1 MGRCDRSAPRPAAC
15 SVRARGGVLGFAVV
29 AGLAGCGSS
38 SGTHPDA
45 RGAEEPVV
53 WQPKPGDAPN
63 WDIQLVPPFDV
74 SAPRTMY
81 DLDLWSLV
89 PVDTMLDYGDGKPVM
104 VPHGALAGTIAQLH
118 ARTPPAI
125 VICHVE
131 TGAIDLGRP
140 EPDADK
146 FLSAMD
152 RTKIPDNPDPPNADS
167 LIGWRV
173 GEPGLPGL
181 RYLDIR
187 QASRAKL
194 IPILFKRFDLAQQ
207 IGCDGIDPAHNDSV
221 SYDVPDVTPPGFPIL
236 SVDTLSWYAEVA
248 QQGHARKLSTGMRNG
263 TFLPGQSD
271 AGAQQYDWLIL
282 ERCGEFESDPEGG
295 EGCDTARPF
304 LNAQKDVFAI
314 EYSMAQDGTT
324 SQTAAKVC
332 APHMTETIPDG
343 IFKNVPPP
351 SSALREQC
359 KTAVPPPPP

>member
-1 MGRCDRSAPRPAAC
+1 
-15 SVRARGGVLGFAVV
+15 VLGFAVGV
-29 AGLAGCGSS
+29 ALAGCGSS

-63 WDIQLVPPFDV
+63 WDIQLAPPFDV

-89 PVDTMLDYGDGKPVM
+89 PVDTMLDYGDGAPVM
-104 VPHGALAGTIAQLH
+104 VPHGALAGAIAQLH

-131 TGAIDLGRP
+131 TGAIDVQRP

-152 RTKIPDNPDPPNADS
+152 RTKIPDNPDPPNPDS
-167 LIGWRV
+167 LIGWKV
-173 GEPGLPGL
+173 GEGSL
-181 RYLDIR
+181 RYLDVR

-194 IPILFKRFDLAQQ
+194 IPLLFKRFDLAQQ

-221 SYDVPDVTPPGFPIL
+221 SYDVPDVTPPGFPI
-236 SVDTLSWYAEVA
+236 SSDDSLSWYAEVA

-263 TFLPGQSD
+263 TLLPGQSN

-282 ERCGEFESDPEGG
+282 ERCGEFQLGG
-295 EGCDTARPF
+295 TEGCDTAREF
-304 LNAQKDVFAI
+304 LNANKDVLAI
-314 EYSMAQDGTT
+314 EYNKAQDGMTDQDALT
-324 SQTAAKVC
+324 VC
-332 APHMTETIPDG
+332 APQMMETIDDG
-343 IFKNVPPP
+343 LYKDFPP
-351 SSALREQC
+351 SSDTKIRRQC
-359 KTAVPPPPP
+359 KTPTP